1 MEGERSCKGLGPWV
15 SDHLIPVGSCLRQD
29 VAASK
34 HHFPL
39 KKKNKICCS
48 KTCLPSFLLCI
59 INYFVTTPKVWPPW
73 IHTDYGTQVGYKCGF
88 EIAMTSTDLSDKYA
102 AVLVERHKTVRND
115 VLKITVATVSYKH
128 QLKILA
134 EGKSLGPEAAE
145 VQQPARTQYVLDTYI
160 YNESIWA
167 C

>member
-1 MEGERSCKGLGPWV
+1 
-15 SDHLIPVGSCLRQD
+15 
-29 VAASK
+29 
-34 HHFPL
+34 
-39 KKKNKICCS
+39 
-48 KTCLPSFLLCI
+48 
-59 INYFVTTPKVWPPW
+59 
-73 IHTDYGTQVGYKCGF
+73 
-88 EIAMTSTDLSDKYA
+88 MTSTDLAEDYA

-115 VLKITVATVSYKH
+115 VLKITVATVSYRH

-134 EGKSLGPEAAE
+134 EGKSLGPEATE